1 MQTTMPIEFVALLL
15 IAFGTL
21 ILIAGLVM
29 MMKPR
34 NGDGAQARRE
44 SKGIVLLGPIPIVWG
59 FGGRTQKVISIIAVL
74 AFALCLILVLL

>member
-1 MQTTMPIEFVALLL
+1 MQTTIPIEFVALLL
-15 IAFGTL
+15 VAFGTL

-34 NGDGAQARRE
+34 NGDGAQAKRE

-59 FGGRTQKVISIIAVL
+59 FGGRTLKAISIIAVL
-74 AFALCLILVLL
+74 AFALYLVLVLL